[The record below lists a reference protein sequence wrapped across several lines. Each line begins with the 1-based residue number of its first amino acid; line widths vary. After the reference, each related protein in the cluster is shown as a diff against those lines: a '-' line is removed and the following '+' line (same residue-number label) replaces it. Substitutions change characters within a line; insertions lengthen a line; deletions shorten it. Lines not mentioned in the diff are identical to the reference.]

1 MLNLLIADDH
11 SIVRRGLRQ
20 ILEETTDIQV
30 GGEAANG
37 REVMEKIRA
46 QSWDALVLD
55 ITMPGPSGLDVLKLV
70 KAHSPEL
77 PVLILSMHA
86 QDQYAGRVLKAGASG
101 YLPKESAPEELVN
114 AIRRI
119 CAGGKYLTVEQVLKL
134 GCLAHSA
141 EERLPHESLS
151 DREFQ
156 VLRHIA
162 SGKAVSQ
169 IGVELKLSV
178 KTVST
183 YRMRLLEKMR
193 LKNNAELTHYGV
205 KNGLV

>member
-20 ILEETTDIQV
+20 ILDETPDLQV
-30 GGEAANG
+30 AGEATNG
-37 REVMEKIRA
+37 REVMEKVRA
-46 QSWDALVLD
+46 RSWDALVLD
-55 ITMPGPSGLDVLKLV
+55 LAMPGSSGFEVLKQV
-70 KAHSPEL
+70 KEHSPTL

-86 QDQYAGRVLKAGASG
+86 QDQYAGRALKAGASG

-119 CAGGKYLTVEQVLKL
+119 CAGGKYLTVEQVLQL
-134 GCLAHSA
+134 GCLTQNA
-141 EERLPHESLS
+141 EDRLPHESLS

-156 VLRHIA
+156 VLRLIA

-205 KNGLV
+205 KNGLA

>member
-20 ILEETTDIQV
+20 ILEETPDLQV

-37 REVMEKIRA
+37 REVMEKVRA
-46 QSWDALVLD
+46 RSWDALVLD
-55 ITMPGPSGLDVLKLV
+55 LAMPGASGLDVLKQV
-70 KAHSPEL
+70 KEHSPSL
-77 PVLILSMHA
+77 PVLILSMHE
-86 QDQYAGRVLKAGASG
+86 QDQYAGRALKAGASG

-134 GCLAHSA
+134 GCLSRNADGQ
-141 EERLPHESLS
+141 LPHESLS

-156 VLRHIA
+156 VLRLIA

>member
-20 ILEETTDIQV
+20 ILDETPDLKV
-30 GGEAANG
+30 GGEATNG
-37 REVMEKIRA
+37 REVMEKVRA
-46 QSWDALVLD
+46 RSWDALVLD
-55 ITMPGPSGLDVLKLV
+55 LAMPGSNGLDVLKQV
-70 KAHSPEL
+70 KEHSPSL
-77 PVLILSMHA
+77 PVLILSMHE
-86 QDQYAGRVLKAGASG
+86 QDQYAARALKAGASG

-114 AIRRI
+114 AVRRI

-134 GCLAHSA
+134 GCLSRNADGQ
-141 EERLPHESLS
+141 LPHESLS

-156 VLRHIA
+156 VLRLIA

>member
-20 ILEETTDIQV
+20 ILEETPDLQV

-37 REVMEKIRA
+37 REVMEKVRA
-46 QSWDALVLD
+46 RSWDALVLD
-55 ITMPGPSGLDVLKLV
+55 LAMPGASGLDVLKQV
-70 KAHSPEL
+70 KEHSPSL
-77 PVLILSMHA
+77 PVLILSMHE
-86 QDQYAGRVLKAGASG
+86 QDQYAARALKAGASG

-134 GCLAHSA
+134 GCLSRNADGQ
-141 EERLPHESLS
+141 LPHESLS

-156 VLRHIA
+156 VLRLIA

-169 IGVELKLSV
+169 IGIELKLSV

>member
-20 ILEETTDIQV
+20 ILDETPDLKV
-30 GGEAANG
+30 GGEATNG

-46 QSWDALVLD
+46 RSWDALVLD
-55 ITMPGPSGLDVLKLV
+55 LAMPGSNGLDVLKQV
-70 KAHSPEL
+70 KEHSPSL
-77 PVLILSMHA
+77 PVLILSMHE
-86 QDQYAGRVLKAGASG
+86 QDQYAGRALKAGASG

-134 GCLAHSA
+134 GCLAQNA

-169 IGVELKLSV
+169 IGVEMKLSV

-193 LKNNAELTHYGV
+193 LKNNAKLTHYGV

>member
-11 SIVRRGLRQ
+11 SVVRRGLRQ
-20 ILEETTDIQV
+20 IIEETPDIQV
-30 GGEAANG
+30 GGEASNG
-37 REVMEKIRA
+37 REVMERIRA

-55 ITMPGPSGLDVLKLV
+55 ISMPGTSGLDVLKMV
-70 KAHSPEL
+70 KAYCPEL

-86 QDQYAGRVLKAGASG
+86 QEQFAGRVLKAGASG

-119 CAGGKYLTVEQVLKL
+119 CTGGKYLTVEQVLKL

-141 EERLPHESLS
+141 AGQLPHESLS

-169 IGVELKLSV
+169 IGVEMKLSV

>member
-20 ILEETTDIQV
+20 IHEETPDIQV
-30 GGEAANG
+30 SGAAANG
-37 REVMEKIRA
+37 REVMEKVRA
-46 QSWDALVLD
+46 RSWDALVLD
-55 ITMPGPSGLDVLKLV
+55 LAMPGASGLDVLKQV
-70 KAHSPEL
+70 KEHSPSL
-77 PVLILSMHA
+77 PVLILSMHE
-86 QDQYAGRVLKAGASG
+86 QDQYAGRALKAGASG

-134 GCLAHSA
+134 GCLSQNAD
-141 EERLPHESLS
+141 EQLPHEKLS

-156 VLRHIA
+156 VLRLIA

>member
-20 ILEETTDIQV
+20 ILEETPDLQV

-37 REVMEKIRA
+37 REVMEKVRA
-46 QSWDALVLD
+46 RSWDALVLD
-55 ITMPGPSGLDVLKLV
+55 LAMPGASGLDVLKQV
-70 KAHSPEL
+70 KEHSPSL
-77 PVLILSMHA
+77 PVLILSMHE
-86 QDQYAGRVLKAGASG
+86 QDQYAGRALKAGASG

-134 GCLAHSA
+134 GCLSRNADGQ
-141 EERLPHESLS
+141 LPHESLS

-156 VLRHIA
+156 VLRLIA

-169 IGVELKLSV
+169 IGIELKLSV

>member
-20 ILEETTDIQV
+20 ILEETPDIKV

-46 QSWDALVLD
+46 RSWDALVLD
-55 ITMPGPSGLDVLKLV
+55 LAMPGASGLDVLKQV
-70 KAHSPEL
+70 KEHSPTL
-77 PVLILSMHA
+77 PVLVLSMHA
-86 QDQYAGRVLKAGASG
+86 QDQFAGRVLKAGASG

-114 AIRRI
+114 AIRRV
-119 CAGGKYLTVEQVLKL
+119 CAGGKYLTVEQVLQL
-134 GCLAHSA
+134 GCLAQNA

-169 IGVELKLSV
+169 IGVEMKLSV

-193 LKNNAELTHYGV
+193 LKNNAEITYYGV